1 MASTVSQKLLKTFWQ
16 AFAMRA
22 PLTRPPTISDGDIR
36 RVVIGPLTTTFTPPP
51 ECSMCVED
59 ASMKYSYSNDC
70 VAYFRDCTSKRL
82 ACLPVNGDQDIIPRG
97 FYSPGLQCP
106 SGWITAMVVDRGHA
120 DMEVFYSTLLPD
132 ETAALCCPSEFPAA
146 AWDTTRGFEFS
157 ILNAP
162 AYCYADVLV
171 YSKCDHFGSLAE
183 ATHSASSSGLG
194 PGVAPAI
201 QINWRPRDLGWVS
214 ALSTTA
220 GPGGPLSTS
229 VWPTALLPAADG
241 TSRQELVGIV
251 TGTILATA
259 LACAGV
265 WWFMTRR
272 LRRRAQRAD
281 ELIAFADDGP
291 LRPPLP
297 LRHGNK
303 PELDATVASPR
314 FELPSPCSSDG
325 PNTTAS
331 RLRSTDWALISPTAS
346 QIGAETQERTGD
358 TVERIESIQHLEN
371 RQEDRQ

>member
-1 MASTVSQKLLKTFWQ
+1 MSPGSTLLTVS
-16 AFAMRA
+16 
-22 PLTRPPTISDGDIR
+22 PTITDGDIR

-51 ECSMCVED
+51 ECSRCFV
-59 ASMKYSYSNDC
+59 YSQLDPIFLIDC
-70 VAYFRDCTSKRL
+70 VAYFRDCTSRQ
-82 ACLPVNGDQDIIPRG
+82 ACLPVIGDQDVIPPG
-97 FYSPGLQCP
+97 FYSPGIQCP
-106 SGWITAMVVDRGHA
+106 SGWITALVIDRGHSN
-120 DMEVFYSTLLPD
+120 MEVFYSTLLPD

-146 AWDTTRGFEFS
+146 AWYNTKGYLLFE
-157 ILNAP
+157 NAP
-162 AYCYADVLV
+162 AFCFENAHNQWPSEHYFT
-171 YSKCDHFGSLAE
+171 CDNFGSFSLA
-183 ATHSASSSGLG
+183 TGTASLRGYG
-194 PGVAPAI
+194 AAPAI
-201 QINWRPRDLGWVS
+201 QINWRPHDLGWVS

-220 GPGGPLSTS
+220 GPGGPLSIS
-229 VWPTALLPAADG
+229 VGTTALPPAADG

-281 ELIAFADDGP
+281 ELIALANDEP

-325 PNTTAS
+325 PNTTTS

-346 QIGAETQERTGD
+346 QIGVETQERTRD
-358 TVERIESIQHLEN
+358 TVERVKSIEQIEN
-371 RQEDRQ
+371 QQRSHQ